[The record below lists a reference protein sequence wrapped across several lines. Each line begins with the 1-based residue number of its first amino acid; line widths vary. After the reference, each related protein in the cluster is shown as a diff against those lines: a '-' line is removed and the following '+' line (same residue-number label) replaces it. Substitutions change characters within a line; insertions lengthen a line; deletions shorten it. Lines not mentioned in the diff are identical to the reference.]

1 MKILQQFEVSHS
13 REKVWEIFDDLSR
26 VASCFPGAQITRP
39 LQNDSFSGQVAMTL
53 GPMRLQFK
61 GDGSLSRDKNN
72 WRGTIQ
78 GDGADTVTK
87 SKASAILAY
96 SLSNSSESGTIV
108 QVEVEY
114 KLFGALAQVGRPALV
129 QEVANHLTGEFKKN
143 LNEQIVGENPL
154 ERQERQSNSSLNV
167 IGLFMRMLAVRF
179 SFFRSLFSREKNG
192 NLGNRHQ

>member
-61 GDGSLSRDKNN
+61 GDGSLSRDKKN
-72 WRGTIQ
+72 WRG
-78 GDGADTVTK
+78 TK
-87 SKASAILAY
+87 SKASAMLSN
-96 SLSNSSESGTIV
+96 SLSNNSESGTIV
-108 QVEVEY
+108 HVEVEY
-114 KLFGALAQVGRPALV
+114 KLFGVLAQVGRPALV

-167 IGLFMRMLAVRF
+167 IGLFMRMLAVRL
-179 SFFRSLFSREKNG
+179 SFFRSLFSREKN
-192 NLGNRHQ
+192 R

>member
-1 MKILQQFEVSHS
+1 MRWQFNGE
-13 REKVWEIFDDLSR
+13 
-26 VASCFPGAQITRP
+26 
-39 LQNDSFSGQVAMTL
+39 
-53 GPMRLQFK
+53 
-61 GDGSLSRDKNN
+61 GSLSRDKAN
-72 WRGTIQ
+72 WRVTIQ

-87 SKASAILAY
+87 SKASAILTY
-96 SLSNSSESGTIV
+96 SLSNNSESGTIV

-167 IGLFMRMLAVRF
+167 IGLFHAYASC
-179 SFFRSLFSREKNG
+179 SFFLFQEFV
-192 NLGNRHQ
+192 Q

>member
-1 MKILQQFEVSHS
+1 MKILQEFEVNHS
-13 REKVWEIFDDLSR
+13 REVVWEIFNDLSR

-39 LQNDSFSGQVAMTL
+39 LQNGSFSGQVAMTL
-53 GPMRLQFK
+53 GPMRLRFK
-61 GDGSLSRDKNN
+61 GEGSLSRDKNN

-78 GDGADTVTK
+78 GEGADTVTK

-96 SLSNSSESGTIV
+96 SLSDKPDSGTIV

-143 LNEQIVGENPL
+143 LNEQIAGEDPL
-154 ERQERQSNSSLNV
+154 EREERQINSPLNV
-167 IGLFMRMLAVRF
+167 IGLLMRMLAVRL
-179 SFFRSLFSREKNG
+179 SFFRSMFNREE
-192 NLGNRHQ
+192 NR

>member
-1 MKILQQFEVSHS
+1 MKILQEFEVSHS
-13 REKVWEIFDDLSR
+13 RERVWEIFDDLSR

-39 LQNDSFSGQVAMTL
+39 LRNGSFSGQVAMTL
-53 GPMRLQFK
+53 GPMRLQFR

-78 GDGADTVTK
+78 GHGADTVTK

-96 SLSNSSESGTIV
+96 SLSNSSESGTTV
-108 QVEVEY
+108 HVEVEY

-143 LNEQIVGENPL
+143 LNEQIVGKISL

-167 IGLFMRMLAVRF
+167 IGLFMRMLAVRL
-179 SFFRSLFSREKNG
+179 SFFRSLFSRGKN
-192 NLGNRHQ
+192 R

>member
-1 MKILQQFEVSHS
+1 MKILQEFEVSHS
-13 REKVWEIFDDLSR
+13 RERVWEIFDDLSR

-39 LQNDSFSGQVAMTL
+39 LQNGSFSGQVAMTL
-53 GPMRLQFK
+53 GPMRLRFK
-61 GDGSLSRDKNN
+61 GEGSLSRDKNN

-78 GDGADTVTK
+78 GEGADTVTK

-96 SLSNSSESGTIV
+96 SLSDKPDSGTIV

-143 LNEQIVGENPL
+143 LNEQIAGEDPL
-154 ERQERQSNSSLNV
+154 EREERQINSPLNV
-167 IGLFMRMLAVRF
+167 IGLLMRMLAVRL
-179 SFFRSLFSREKNG
+179 SFFRSMFSREE
-192 NLGNRHQ
+192 NR

>member
-1 MKILQQFEVSHS
+1 MKIFQEFEVNHS
-13 REKVWEIFDDLSR
+13 REMVWETFSDLSR
-26 VASCFPGAQITRP
+26 VALCFPGAQITRP
-39 LQNDSFSGQVAMTL
+39 LQNGSFSGQVAMML

-61 GDGSLSRDKNN
+61 GEGSLSRDKAN

-87 SKASAILAY
+87 SKASAILTY
-96 SLSNSSESGTIV
+96 SLSNNSESGTIV

-143 LNEQIVGENPL
+143 LNEQIVGEKPL
-154 ERQERQSNSSLNV
+154 QRQERRSNSSLNV
-167 IGLFMRMLAVRF
+167 IGLFMRMLAVRL
-179 SFFRSLFSREKNG
+179 SFFRSLFSRAKN
-192 NLGNRHQ
+192 R

>member
-1 MKILQQFEVSHS
+1 MKILQEFEVNHS
-13 REKVWEIFDDLSR
+13 REMVWEIFNDLSR
-26 VASCFPGAQITRP
+26 VALCFPGAQITRP
-39 LQNDSFSGQVAMTL
+39 LQNGLFFGQVAMTL

-61 GDGSLSRDKNN
+61 GEGSLSRDKTN

-87 SKASAILAY
+87 SKASAILTY
-96 SLSNSSESGTIV
+96 SLSNNSESGTIV

-143 LNEQIVGENPL
+143 LNEQIDGQNPL
-154 ERQERQSNSSLNV
+154 ERQDRQSRSPLNV
-167 IGLFMRMLAVRF
+167 IGLFLGMLAGRLSFLRSMF
-179 SFFRSLFSREKNG
+179 SGEKN
-192 NLGNRHQ
+192 R